1 MSFLA
6 KLSLDGSAETNVLY
20 CSYRFTQGIDATG
33 KPSSIPQGGTVT
45 LTVESTSDAD
55 IFDWMINPT
64 ATKGGI
70 ITFYRRDMKS
80 KLKTLEFTSAYCVSF
95 QEEFNHAGEM
105 PMQISFTLS
114 AKKLKI
120 NDSEFKNNQPD

>member
-6 KLSLDGSAETNVLY
+6 KLSLDGSDEMNVLF
-20 CSYRFTQGIDATG
+20 CNYRFNQSVDATG
-33 KPSSIPQGGTVT
+33 KPSSIPQGGLVT
-45 LTVESTSDAD
+45 LTVESKNDTE

-64 ATKGGI
+64 ATKNGVV
-70 ITFYRRDMKS
+70 TFYRRDMKS
-80 KLKTLEFTSAYCVSF
+80 KLKTLEFGSAYCVNF
-95 QEEFNHAGEM
+95 QEEFNHIGEM

-114 AKKLKI
+114 AKTVKV

>member
-6 KLSLDGSAETNVLY
+6 KLSLDGSSETNVLF
-20 CSYRFTQGIDATG
+20 CSYRFSQGIDATG

-55 IFDWMINPT
+55 LFDWMINPT
-64 ATKGGI
+64 ATKSGLV
-70 ITFYRRDMKS
+70 TFFRRDMKS
-80 KLKTLEFTSAYCVSF
+80 KLKTLAFTSAYCVNY

-105 PMQISFTLS
+105 PMQITFTLS
-114 AKKLKI
+114 AKTIKV
-120 NDSEFKNNQPD
+120 NDSEFRNNQPD